1 MASRPRAFTIL
12 ACSSFPMH
20 SHIPP
25 ARSGAEA
32 AQADATLGPDGAPGA
47 AAARD
52 AAQADGGVLQI
63 LRARIGGGGAELKGA
78 AGGGPQPG
86 RPAGTAAGTGT
97 ALSRTVSGAASG
109 RGGVAGLSASTSSGA
124 GPATTTGLLPGLAGN
139 GATGD
144 DATSGILRD
153 EGGATAEPEPAATA
167 AADDALPLVP
177 APLPGALRAPG
188 AGNAPASAGAQENP
202 FAASP
207 GEGVQGGDV
216 GADDTMRA
224 PSGPALADTR
234 TDTRAFAGMTVPADP
249 PAGAGTAD
257 ASAANAAPTSRD
269 AASPAPT
276 ATPAATTTTIATTT
290 RPPSAS
296 PIPAGQRGS
305 AVAPPARSTRDVI
318 ADAAGTAGRYAS
330 ATARRA
336 GTLASA
342 AGRTLAE
349 RGAALP
355 GVRALEAGLAERG
368 WIARHGRSSDAPDD
382 IDTGVGADTTAPSS
396 VASGNE
402 AAGVVSVVRFAV
414 QAREWLDERRARAP
428 AQGCPHRRSL
438 RCRWYCRAGCT
449 RRGV

>member
-1 MASRPRAFTIL
+1 
-12 ACSSFPMH
+12 MH
-20 SHIPP
+20 SHIRP

-32 AQADATLGPDGAPGA
+32 AQADATVGPDGAPGT

-97 ALSRTVSGAASG
+97 ALSRTVSGAVSG

-124 GPATTTGLLPGLAGN
+124 GPATATSLLPGFTGN
-139 GATGD
+139 GSTGD

-153 EGGATAEPEPAATA
+153 EGGAMAEPEPAATA

-177 APLPGALRAPG
+177 DPLPGALRAPG
-188 AGNAPASAGAQENP
+188 AGNVPALAGAQENP
-202 FAASP
+202 FVASP

-216 GADDTMRA
+216 GADGAMRA
-224 PSGPALADTR
+224 PSVPALA
-234 TDTRAFAGMTVPADP
+234 DTRAFAGMTAPADP
-249 PAGAGTAD
+249 LAGAGTAD
-257 ASAANAAPTSRD
+257 ASAANAVPTSRD

-276 ATPAATTTTIATTT
+276 ATPAVTTTTIATTT

-305 AVAPPARSTRDVI
+305 AIAPPARSTRDVI
-318 ADAAGTAGRYAS
+318 ADAVGTAGRYAS
-330 ATARRA
+330 TTARRA

-368 WIARHGRSSDAPDD
+368 WTARHGRSSDAPAD
-382 IDTGVGADTTAPSS
+382 IDTGVGADTNDPSS

-414 QAREWLDERRARAP
+414 QAREWLDERRLRAP
-428 AQGCPHRRSL
+428 AHGCPHRRSL